1 MDQNQTPPRRKL
13 IEASIPLEKI
23 NEQSAREK
31 SIRHGHP
38 STMHLW
44 WSRKPTAT
52 ARAVLFS
59 QIVDDPTTRPDLFP
73 TVEEQEAERREL
85 FTIIEQISNWDV
97 VKDDKGGFF
106 DKAREK
112 IQLYTGGNPPPVV
125 DPFAGGGSIPL
136 EAQRLGLEAHAS
148 DVNPVAVLLEKAL
161 IEIPAQFADLPPV
174 HPVNETESIQNIKG
188 NTWKGAS
195 GLAEDVRYYG
205 EWMLQQARQKLGY
218 LYPTATL
225 KDGTEAPVIAW
236 LWARTVKCPNPTCGI
251 DAPLTSSWWVSKKK
265 GREAFVRPL
274 VKDGAVSFE
283 VIQGKEG
290 HPTKDNDG
298 TVNRSGAK
306 CVGCGSAIPFE
317 IIREAGRE
325 KTLGQRLM
333 AIVAAGNRQRE
344 YLSPTGAHEKAAL
357 VKTPSNIPGGQL
369 PDQALGFRVQA
380 YGFQTY
386 SDLFSARQLTG
397 ISALIDLLE
406 TVHEKLIVDGAEES
420 YSSAIK
426 TMLTLVVSRC
436 VDRSSSF
443 CSWDRG
449 YTKIRNTF
457 SLQALP
463 MIWDFAESMP
473 LSDSSGGFSGQL
485 SWVTKAIQTLP
496 AAPRGSA
503 HSASALTA
511 DLDGKILSTDPP
523 YYDYIGYSDLS
534 DFSYVWMRRSLRSIY
549 PELFNRMLVPKTEEL
564 VANPFRHGGKEGAR
578 KYFEEGF
585 IEFFAHARSN
595 ALPDYPITVY
605 YAFKQQDSDPKGS
618 ASTGWETVLE
628 GMIRSG
634 WQITA
639 TWPMRSEM
647 TNRSVA
653 RGTNALASSIALVLR
668 PRSADAEIIT
678 RAEFLNQLKSSLPD
692 SLRDLQKG
700 TISPVDLPQSAIGPG
715 MGIFSKYN
723 GVLESDG
730 RKMTVRS
737 ALAIINEILDEVL
750 AEQEGDYDSETRFAL
765 AWFRTY
771 GFESSVYGDA
781 DNLARARNTSI
792 DHLVRSGILDS
803 GRGEVHLLS
812 PAELYEA
819 DQGHSPYDPS
829 TDNSVSAWETVLHLA
844 KELEFGNGV
853 EGAGKLL
860 ALVPSYIDGELCKQ
874 LAFLLFT
881 VAEARGESK
890 TALLFNQL
898 GTAWNDIEQAAS
910 KSPGVSSPNSFSTDT
925 LF

>member
-1 MDQNQTPPRRKL
+1 MDQNQIPPRRKL

-73 TVEEQEAERREL
+73 TFEEQEAERREL

-112 IQLYTGGNPPPVV
+112 IQFYTGGNPPPVV

-161 IEIPAQFADLPPV
+161 IEIPSQFADQPPM
-174 HPVNETESIQNIKG
+174 HPVNETESIQNLKG

-205 EWMLQQARQKLGY
+205 EWMLEQAHERIGH
-218 LYPTATL
+218 LYPAAVL
-225 KDGTEAPVIAW
+225 EDGTEVPVMAW
-236 LWARTVKCPNPTCGI
+236 IWARTVTCPNPACNI
-251 DAPLTSSWWVSKKK
+251 NSPLTSSWWLSRKSGK
-265 GREAFVRPL
+265 EAYIVPQI
-274 VKDGAVSFE
+274 KDDQVSFE
-283 VIQGKEG
+283 VRHGKIG
-290 HPTKDNDG
+290 GPSKDSDG
-298 TVNRSGAK
+298 TVNRSGAH
-306 CVGCGSAIPFE
+306 CVACNAAIPFSY
-317 IIREAGRE
+317 IRDEGI
-325 KTLGQRLM
+325 KGQLGQDLL
-333 AIVAAGNRQRE
+333 AIVGKGNRQRE
-344 YLSPTGAHEKAAL
+344 YLSPNFMHQSAADVAVPSDIPQGPLPEK
-357 VKTPSNIPGGQL
+357 
-369 PDQALGFRVQA
+369 ALGFRVQS
-380 YGFQTY
+380 YGFRQY
-386 SDLFSARQLTG
+386 SDLFSPRQLV
-397 ISALIDLLE
+397 ALTTFSNLTTEAVTQLL
-406 TVHEKLIVDGAEES
+406 KDGATED
-420 YSSAIK
+420 YASAVI
-426 TMLTLVVSRC
+426 TYLSLALSRC
-436 VDRSSSF
+436 ADYWSAF
-443 CSWDRG
+443 CSWHRNRD
-449 YTKIRNTF
+449 TMRNTF
-457 SLQALP
+457 ALQALP
-463 MIWDFAESMP
+463 MIWDFAEAFPM
-473 LSDSSGGFSGQL
+473 SDLSGGFSGQL
-485 SWVTKAIQTLP
+485 KWISTALNTLPILPKGTAKSESAIQ
-496 AAPRGSA
+496 
-503 HSASALTA
+503 A
-511 DLDGKILSTDPP
+511 DLDGRLISTDPP

-534 DFSYVWMRRSLRSIY
+534 DYFYVWMRRSLRSVY

-564 VANPFRHGGKEGAR
+564 VANPFRHGGKEGAQ
-578 KYFEEGF
+578 KYFEDGF

-618 ASTGWETVLE
+618 ALTGWETVLE
-628 GMIRSG
+628 GIIKSG

-647 TNRSVA
+647 TSRSVA

-812 PAELYEA
+812 PAELYAA

-829 TDNSVSAWETVLHLA
+829 SDTSVSAWETVLHLA

-853 EGAGKLL
+853 EGAGNLL
-860 ALVPSYIDGELCKQ
+860 ALVPSFIDRELCKQ

-881 VAEARGESK
+881 VAETRNESK

-898 GTAWNDIEQAAS
+898 GTAWNDIEQTAR
-910 KSPGVSSPNSFSTDT
+910 KSPGVSSPNSYSPDT

>member
-1 MDQNQTPPRRKL
+1 MDQNQIPPRRKL

-106 DKAREK
+106 EKAREK
-112 IQLYTGGNPPPVV
+112 IQLHTGGNPPPVI

-161 IEIPAQFADLPPV
+161 IEIPSELSGFPSI
-174 HPVNETESIQNIKG
+174 HPTNEEHSIGANSQQ
-188 NTWKGAS
+188 TWVGTS
-195 GLAEDVRYYG
+195 GLAEDVLYYG
-205 EWMLQQARQKLGY
+205 NLLFKRAQKRIES
-218 LYPTATL
+218 LYPKAIL
-225 KDGTEAPVIAW
+225 SDGSEAPVIAW
-236 LWARTVKCPNPTCGI
+236 LWVRTVKCTNPTCSLEV
-251 DAPLTSSWWVSKKK
+251 PLTSSWRISTKTGNQAYVK
-265 GREAFVRPL
+265 PL
-274 VKDGAVSFE
+274 VTNGRIQFE
-283 VIQGKEG
+283 VKNDAAGWPNGIE
-290 HPTKDNDG
+290 DG

-306 CVGCGSAIPFE
+306 CIACGNAISFE
-317 IIREAGRE
+317 YIRNQGQSGQLGSQLIATVASGKGR
-325 KTLGQRLM
+325 
-333 AIVAAGNRQRE
+333 RE
-344 YLSPTGAHEKAAL
+344 YISPTPQHAQAAN
-357 VKTPSNIPGGQL
+357 VTPPSELPPGFL
-369 PDQALGFRVQA
+369 PAQALGFRVQA
-380 YGFQTY
+380 YGFKKY
-386 SDLFSARQLTG
+386 SDLFTPRQLIALDTFSDELQKLKEELHSTEVPEQYTNGLLTMLALSISKCSDYWSSFSTWNAPGEKMRNVFARQ
-397 ISALIDLLE
+397 
-406 TVHEKLIVDGAEES
+406 
-420 YSSAIK
+420 AI
-426 TMLTLVVSRC
+426 
-436 VDRSSSF
+436 
-443 CSWDRG
+443 
-449 YTKIRNTF
+449 
-457 SLQALP
+457 P
-463 MIWDFAESMP
+463 MIWNFAEAMP
-473 LSDSSGGFSGQL
+473 FSHLSGGYLGQL
-485 SWVTKAIQTLP
+485 EWVVKTIKLLP
-496 AAPRGSA
+496 ASPKGVASSISA
-503 HSASALTA
+503 EKAAIE
-511 DLDGKILSTDPP
+511 GKIVSTDPP

-534 DFSYVWMRRSLRSIY
+534 DYFYIWLRKNLRSIY
-549 PELFNRMLVPKTEEL
+549 PDLFNRTLVPKTEEL
-564 VANPFRHGGKEGAR
+564 VANQFRHGGVEGA
-578 KYFEEGF
+578 KAYFENGF
-585 IEFFAHARSN
+585 IEFFKHTRIN
-595 ALPDYPITVY
+595 ALNDFPITVY
-605 YAFKQQDSDPKGS
+605 YAFKQQDVKPNDAKVS
-618 ASTGWETVLE
+618 GWETVLE
-628 GMIRSG
+628 GLVRSG

-639 TWPMRSEM
+639 TWPMRSEKKG
-647 TNRSVA
+647 RSVSIQ
-653 RGTNALASSIALVLR
+653 TNAIASTIALVLR
-668 PRSADAEIIT
+668 PRPEDAEIIT
-678 RAEFLNQLKSSLPD
+678 RTEFLDQLKSTLPEA
-692 SLRDLQKG
+692 LRDLQKG

-715 MGIFSKYN
+715 MGVFSKYN

-829 TDNSVSAWETVLHLA
+829 ADNSVSAWETVLHLA

-860 ALVPSYIDGELCKQ
+860 ALVPSYIDRELCKQ

-881 VAEARGESK
+881 VAEARSESK

-898 GTAWNDIEQAAS
+898 GTAWNDIEQAAR
-910 KSPGVSSPNSFSTDT
+910 KSQGISSPNSFSTDT